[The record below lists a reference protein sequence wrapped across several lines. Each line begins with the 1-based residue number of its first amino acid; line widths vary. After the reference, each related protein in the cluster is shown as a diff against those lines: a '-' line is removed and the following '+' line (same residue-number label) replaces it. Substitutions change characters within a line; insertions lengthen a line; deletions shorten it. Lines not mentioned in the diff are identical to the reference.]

1 MDACECRFDQRY
13 ITRTRGGQARND
25 CRARHNKHQKACFI
39 SLLVRTIIYLVN
51 MTAREARTIQGTEG
65 EREREMNLYLQ
76 GLCGLLSQV
85 SVRQGE

>member
-1 MDACECRFDQRY
+1 MDACECHFDQRY

-25 CRARHNKHQKACFI
+25 CRARHKKHQKACFR

-65 EREREMNLYLQ
+65 ERDESIFARVVWLAIT
-76 GLCGLLSQV
+76 GFS
-85 SVRQGE
+85 